1 MKQEDELQAQT
12 QKESIKEIYQ
22 PQPEM
27 VCDVGDKECTK
38 RLIEVLSSDCV

>member
-1 MKQEDELQAQT
+1 MKKEDELQTQT

-27 VCDVGDKECTK
+27 VCDLADKECTK
-38 RLIEVLSSDCV
+38 RYFEVVSDCV